1 MEWRNNTVS
10 PKIKLIAA
18 DGKLRS
24 RDYSSYDI
32 LHMNYMTR
40 ELGIWDVAVLAFLH
54 EAPMHPYQMQRL
66 LRLRHKD
73 EILALKHGSLYHAIA
88 RLLRAGLI
96 AVRTTS
102 REGKRPERT
111 IYRITP
117 AGLTKFMNTIRSMA
131 TIPRRESSEFLAA
144 MSFLVHLDPEEA
156 AQGIKQRV
164 QRLQAEVGQLT
175 ARLASAS
182 VHVARINLIESEYLL
197 SMLKAELGWVKGLE
211 KEILSGKLVWD
222 LKAMLREAAV
232 SRTEKRR
239 KKP

>member
-1 MEWRNNTVS
+1 V
-10 PKIKLIAA
+10 
-18 DGKLRS
+18 
-24 RDYSSYDI
+24 YSSFNI
-32 LHMNYMTR
+32 IHMNYMTR

-73 EILALKHGSLYHAIA
+73 EILALKRGSLYHAIA

-117 AGLTKFMNTIRSMA
+117 AGLTKFMNTIRSMV
-131 TIPRRESSEFLAA
+131 IMPRRESSEFLAA

-156 AQGIKQRV
+156 AQRIKERV
-164 QRLQAEVGQLT
+164 QRLQAEVGQLS

-182 VHVARINLIESEYLL
+182 LHVARINLIESEYLL
-197 SMLKAELGWVKGLE
+197 TMLKAELGWVNGLE
-211 KEILSGKLVWD
+211 KEIRSGKLDWD
-222 LKAMLREAAV
+222 LKAILRKAAA
-232 SRTEKRR
+232 SRNETDNRR

>member
-1 MEWRNNTVS
+1 
-10 PKIKLIAA
+10 
-18 DGKLRS
+18 
-24 RDYSSYDI
+24 
-32 LHMNYMTR
+32 MNYMKK

-54 EAPMHPYQMQRL
+54 EAPMHPYEMRRL
-66 LRLRHKD
+66 LRLRHKE

-96 AVRTTS
+96 AVGTTN

-117 AGLTKFMNTIRSMA
+117 AGQSEFLDTIRSMV
-131 TIPRRESSEFLAA
+131 TTPRRESSEFLAA

-156 AQGIKQRV
+156 AQPLTERIQK
-164 QRLQAEVGQLT
+164 LQTEIGQLS

-182 VHVARINLIESEYLL
+182 AHVARIHLIESEYLL
-197 SMLKAELGWVKGLE
+197 TMLKSELGWVKGLE
-211 KEILSGKLVWD
+211 KDILSGKLVWD
-222 LKAMLREAAV
+222 LKAILREAA
-232 SRTEKRR
+232 STEKRR